1 MLDVPTI
8 ENALTFLTRCDL
20 KGGEVPAFVQ
30 VTNALHA
37 ERIRLNEA
45 AVLSALPAPQS
56 PAPPAMP
63 EALPLE

>member
-37 ERIRLNEA
+37 ERIRLTEEA
-45 AVLSALPAPQS
+45 ANPPRHAPHVRKNK
-56 PAPPAMP
+56 APKQ
-63 EALPLE
+63 E

>member
-37 ERIRLNEA
+37 ERIRLTEEA
-45 AVLSALPAPQS
+45 VNPPRPAPRTRKNK
-56 PAPPAMP
+56 APKQ
-63 EALPLE
+63 E